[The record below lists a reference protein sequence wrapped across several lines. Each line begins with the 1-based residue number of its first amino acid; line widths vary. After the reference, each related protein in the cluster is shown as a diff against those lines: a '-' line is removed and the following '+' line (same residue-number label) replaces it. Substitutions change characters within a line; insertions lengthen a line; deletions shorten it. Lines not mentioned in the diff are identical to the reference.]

1 MKINIFSAI
10 LTVFIVLTV
19 FHSDSIAQPKGS
31 MNGRVTDQATGD
43 PMPGVNVILPG
54 TYHGAA
60 TDLDGRF
67 AIRGITAG
75 EYTVRFQFIGYTTVV
90 VTGVKITVG
99 LSAKL
104 DAALDQ
110 TVLAAGQEV
119 VVIGKKPL
127 FDIEE
132 TASRRAISADEI
144 ANSAVESTLDIVGN
158 QVGIVQTDDE
168 IHIRGGR
175 SYENAYLLD
184 GISIQDP
191 LSGTGFGLQLSA
203 SAIEEIEII
212 TGGFTAEFGQAMSG
226 IINVKTKEG
235 SNIFHGSISYET
247 DDFGVYDK
255 ESATN
260 FNTDIVDFSLDGP
273 DPIFG
278 VLFPKMGFDLK
289 GTQTFF
295 ANIHMFISDSYTKI
309 AADTLFSS
317 TFNGRDFAPRQEN
330 NWSALI
336 KYTWKITPKH
346 KLQFSYNSSVG
357 INQNKQSLQTTLENV
372 IPGPGYPYR
381 YQKNLGN
388 FNTFTALSRQ
398 TNLAWTHTLGARTFY
413 EVKFSN
419 FYTNLRSEVDG
430 KLWNEFTEPQDI
442 VTFPVE
448 YLERFGEPFTDENEN
463 GIYDLNEPF
472 NDKNNNGKYD
482 SLTDQDVL
490 VFPGDGFFD
499 FGNGDTWHDHWVD
512 EWTLKADVTHK
523 KDEHHDI
530 KAGLTASYQEMQ
542 LFDIF
547 NPWFGPLGLNNDFYR
562 VYPILG
568 AFYLQDKIVFEGLV
582 ANVGLRFDYWLPG
595 EFVENAINDT
605 NITTISQLT
614 RDEFREDTFGLFGR
628 RVKARISPR
637 IGISHPISDKQVLFF
652 NYGHFSKNPKPQQ
665 VYAKLSPTSANSTF
679 QTFGNPN
686 LNPETTVSYEL
697 GLKNRFSEDDVLTI
711 TAFYRDIFDYVT
723 TVRFR
728 GFGRDAKRSF
738 ITYLNLDYAR
748 SRGIEAEYRTRAGEH
763 LTGSVNGTVSLATGK
778 SSSPNDASLVAR
790 GDLPEKKITED
801 FLIWDRPWQFSI
813 NMNYYVGSDN
823 SPNLFGLELP
833 GNWNFNF
840 RYSAQAGKRYTP
852 IFDTGDTLTN
862 GRTVYSGDLDGNGF
876 ADELFAETAD
886 YWAWGNLNFKKWF
899 DIGGSEL
906 AFSVEVLN
914 LFNRKNSNIIN
925 PVTGRAYE
933 LGDPTPNG
941 WNDPLFPDVS
951 APVSPFP
958 FNPARYRNQRNV
970 KVGISFAW

>member
-1 MKINIFSAI
+1 MKINII
-10 LTVFIVLTV
+10 NVMLTVFIVLSVLHT
-19 FHSDSIAQPKGS
+19 DSSAQPKGKL
-31 MNGRVTDQATGD
+31 NGRVTDQETGD

-54 TYHGAA
+54 TYHGGA

-75 EYTVRFQFIGYTTVV
+75 DYTVRFQFIGYTTVV
-90 VTGVKITVG
+90 VTGVKITAG
-99 LSAKL
+99 LSAEL
-104 DAALDQ
+104 DAAMNQ

-144 ANSAVESTLDIVGN
+144 ANSAVQNIQDIVAN
-158 QVGIVQTDDE
+158 QVGIVQSDNE

-184 GISIQDP
+184 GISVQDP
-191 LSGTGFGLQLSA
+191 LSGTGFGLQISA
-203 SAIEEIEII
+203 NAIEEIEII
-212 TGGFTAEFGQAMSG
+212 TGGFTAEYGQAMSG

-235 SNIFHGSISYET
+235 TSKYHGSLSYNT
-247 DDFGVYDK
+247 DDFGVYGKD
-255 ESATN
+255 SPTN
-260 FNTDIVDFSLDGP
+260 FNTDIAEFSIDGP

-278 VLFPKMGFDLK
+278 VLFPKMGFKLK

-295 ANIHMFISDSYTKI
+295 ANIYMYISDEYTKFS
-309 AADTLFSS
+309 ADTLFSS

-330 NWSALI
+330 NWSALL
-336 KYTWKITPKH
+336 KYTWNITPKH
-346 KLQFSYNSSVG
+346 KLQFSYNSSVA

-372 IPGPGYPYR
+372 IPGPGYPFR
-381 YQKNLGN
+381 YQNNLEN
-388 FNTFTALSRQ
+388 FNTFTSLSRQ
-398 TNLAWTHTLGARTFY
+398 ATFGWTHTLGARTFY
-413 EVKFSN
+413 EVKLSN

-448 YLERFGEPFTDENEN
+448 YLDTD
-463 GIYDLNEPF
+463 
-472 NDKNNNGKYD
+472 
-482 SLTDQDVL
+482 TDREVL
-490 VFPGDGFFD
+490 VFPGDGFYD

-512 EWTLKADVTHK
+512 EWTVKADVTHK
-523 KDEHHDI
+523 KNEHHDI
-530 KAGLTASYQEMQ
+530 KAGLAVSYQEMQ

-568 AFYLQDKIVFEGLV
+568 DFYLQDKIVFEGLV

-595 EFVENAINDT
+595 KFVENAINDT
-605 NITTISQLT
+605 NITTISQFT
-614 RDEFREDTFGLFGR
+614 RDEFRKDTFGLFGR

-665 VYAKLSPTSANSTF
+665 VYAKLGPTSANSTF

-697 GLKNRFSEDDVLTI
+697 GLKNRFSEDDVLTL

-728 GFGRDAKRSF
+728 GFGRDSKRSF

-763 LTGSVNGTVSLATGK
+763 LTGSINGTFSLATGK

-813 NMNYYVGSDN
+813 NMNYHVGGGN
-823 SPNLFGLELP
+823 APNLFGIQLP
-833 GNWNFNF
+833 DNWNLNF

-852 IFDTGDTLTN
+852 LFDTGDTLKN

-876 ADELFAETAD
+876 PDELFARTAE

-906 AFSVEVLN
+906 AFNVEVLN
-914 LFNRKNSNIIN
+914 IFNRKNSNIIN

-933 LGDPTPNG
+933 LGDPTPTG
-941 WNDPLFPDVS
+941 WNDPLFPDVT

-958 FNPARYRNQRNV
+958 FNPARYRNQRNI
-970 KVGISFAW
+970 KVGINFAW